1 VGAALCL
8 QLVSTQR
15 LARYKDGAKLAGIV
29 YVHRISDERF
39 TGISVRNFRMFR
51 QLCGESTLKNVI
63 LVTNMWGKVEQG
75 VGEAREQELA
85 GVYFKPALDGGA
97 QLVRHH
103 NTTQSS
109 HDIIRRIMKNHPAP
123 LRIQRELVDEG
134 KDIKDTAAGETING
148 ELNRLIKRHEEEMK
162 ALREETAQAIRER
175 DEQTRRELAE
185 ESRKIKEQMDKM
197 RMESET
203 MTLKYNEERKKMEEK
218 MKQMEEEGRQERE
231 RARAEHMKEINE
243 LRGELER
250 NTGASASERA
260 AMQDRINHLQQQVN
274 HRPRRRKWYECLIM

>member
-1 VGAALCL
+1 VGTTLYLRFVA
-8 QLVSTQR
+8 TQR
-15 LARYKDGAKLAGIV
+15 LARYKDGAKLAGII

-39 TGISVRNFRMFR
+39 TGISVRNFKMFR

-75 VGEAREQELA
+75 VGEAREQELG

-109 HDIIRRIMKNHPAP
+109 HDIIRRIMMNDPTP

-148 ELNRLIKRHEEEMK
+148 ELNRLIKRHEEEMN
-162 ALREETAQAIRER
+162 ALREEMAQALKEK
-175 DEQTRRELAE
+175 DEQTRKELAE
-185 ESRKIKEQMDKM
+185 ESRKIKEQMEQM
-197 RMESET
+197 RKESET

-243 LRGELER
+243 LRAELER
-250 NTGASASERA
+250 NTGASAAERA
-260 AMQDRINHLQQQVN
+260 AMQDRINHLQHQLNQ
-274 HRPRRRKWYECLIM
+274 RPRRRKWYECLIM